1 MQAPDRAPACTFDRS
16 CNAWPRSEDHSWWL
30 HSKEIRETDQEIRRF
45 EAFIGFS
52 CFFLSAPQLGEKH
65 ERQSSWPMAS
75 AISLPSLPYATETVG
90 YFLPKPSQNLHSL
103 DQESCTLLKFT
114 GPATHPEVSTHL
126 LINFPGKIS
135 NLNKGYVVVC
145 RMFLDVLGAMLASL
159 VGGHHKK
166 CHSADWQQ
174 QNT

>member
-1 MQAPDRAPACTFDRS
+1 MLR
-16 CNAWPRSEDHSWWL
+16 
-30 HSKEIRETDQEIRRF
+30 
-45 EAFIGFS
+45 GFS
-52 CFFLSAPQLGEKH
+52 WVLVGVLWGSQVLAGNLQGFLWDDHGAFKTPARPLQKAPLIH
-65 ERQSSWPMAS
+65 PM
-75 AISLPSLPYATETVG
+75 SLPYATETVG

-114 GPATHPEVSTHL
+114 GPAMHPEVSTHL
-126 LINFPGKIS
+126 LNNFPGKIS